1 VPPGGQ
7 RLTGPALAEVRLL
20 AAAPQPMLSKV
31 GDVSDGAAHGLVA
44 QLHDGPSIYF
54 GDSAQLPAK
63 WSAAAE
69 VLASAGSDGPVYID
83 VTDPNRP
90 AAGAGSDTS
99 TPSSTAGS
107 PTTGT
112 SN

>member
-1 VPPGGQ
+1 M
-7 RLTGPALAEVRLL
+7 RLL
-20 AAAPQPMLSKV
+20 AAAPYRLLSKV

-44 QLHDGPSIYF
+44 QLRDGPSIYF

-63 WSAAAE
+63 WNAAAA
-69 VLASAGSDGPVYID
+69 VLADAGSAGAVYID

-99 TPSSTAGS
+99 TSSSAVTSAGS
-107 PTTGT
+107 TST